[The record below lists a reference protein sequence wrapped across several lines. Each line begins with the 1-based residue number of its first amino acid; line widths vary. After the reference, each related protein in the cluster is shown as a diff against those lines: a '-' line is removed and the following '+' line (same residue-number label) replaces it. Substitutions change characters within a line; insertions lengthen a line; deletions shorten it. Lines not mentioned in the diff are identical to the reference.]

1 MFLMFLMFGWLKVA
15 EILQNPFGKNEL
27 YDINLTRV
35 LDLNIWK
42 SSLLIE
48 SQERFLDTN
57 LGETPAP
64 NNSKYKHSFKNTKL

>member
-57 LGETPAP
+57 FGETPAP
-64 NNSKYKHSFKNTKL
+64 NYSKYKHFFKNTKS

>member
-64 NNSKYKHSFKNTKL
+64 NNS